1 MSIEL
6 KIADLEQNLIIEEI
20 FDKRYVSPQKLTD
33 FLIKN
38 YKENISI
45 QGYSVFKK
53 PIFKLT
59 IGKGRKNILLWTQ
72 MHGNETTGTLSVL
85 DLLKFIKSQNEIA
98 VGFIKNFTL
107 DIILMLN
114 PDGSEIWIRR
124 NSMNIDINR
133 DFLAE
138 ASPEMRILKN
148 IIEEKTYELAF
159 NLHDQRTIYGVG
171 KTNHSATLSFLSP
184 SVSEDRKIT
193 EVRKQSMGLIS
204 SIYKEISKILPDK
217 IARYSDEFYPR
228 SVGDNFQK
236 LGIPTILFEGGHYPN
251 DYYRQ
256 KTRRYFTLALITA
269 LYAALK
275 DKTVWQNNY
284 EGYFEIP
291 ENSISFYDIIY
302 RNVALPGSENSTVDI
317 AVQYTERLFAGEE
330 EISFV
335 AKIEEVG
342 DLSFSH
348 GHKEID
354 AEGREFYAENNKYPK
369 INMQADFQLDE
380 WFIVNGKKI
389 ESIV

>member
-6 KIADLEQNLIIEEI
+6 KIVDLEQNLSVEEV
-20 FDKRYVSPQKLTD
+20 FDKRYVSPKKLTD

-38 YKENISI
+38 YKENISL

-59 IGKGRKNILLWTQ
+59 IGKGKRNILLWTQ

-85 DLLKFIKSQNEIA
+85 DLLKFINTQNEIA
-98 VGFIKNFTL
+98 VQFIKNFTF

-114 PDGSEIWIRR
+114 PDGSEVWTRR
-124 NSMNIDINR
+124 NSMDIDINR

-138 ASPEMRILKN
+138 ASPEIRILKN
-148 IIEEKTYELAF
+148 VVKEKAYELAF

-193 EVRKQSMGLIS
+193 DIRKQSMGLIS

-236 LGIPTILFEGGHYPN
+236 LGIPTILFEGGHYPD

-269 LYAALK
+269 LHAALK
-275 DKTVWQNNY
+275 DKTTWQNNY

-302 RNVALPGSENSTVDI
+302 RNVALPGSENSIVDI

-354 AEGREFYAENNKYPK
+354 AEGRIFYAEENKYPK